1 MEPTKLAA
9 SILSADFTRLGSQ
22 AREAIVAG
30 ADWLHVDVMDGH
42 FVPNLTVGPP
52 IVEALR
58 PLCGQR
64 GTVLD
69 VHLMIEAPER
79 YLADF
84 ARAGANVLTVQVEAC
99 VHLHRTI
106 QAIKE
111 LGMKAGVTLN
121 PGTPLG
127 ALEAILH
134 DVDLVMVMSVD
145 PGFGGQ
151 AYIPATTARIRRLR
165 TSLDALGSKAWLEV
179 DGGIKPD
186 NAAEV
191 VAAGA
196 NVLVAGSAVFG
207 GSRSVAKN
215 ISALRHAIAALDHG
229 VYGEVIGA

>member
-9 SILSADFTRLGSQ
+9 SILSADFSRLGAQ
-22 AREAIVAG
+22 AREAIGAG
-30 ADWLHVDVMDGH
+30 AEWLHVDVMDGH
-42 FVPNLTVGPP
+42 FVPNLTVGPL
-52 IVEALR
+52 VVNALR
-58 PLCGQR
+58 PLCAKT
-64 GTVLD
+64 GTSLD
-69 VHLMIEAPER
+69 VHLMVEDPER

-84 ARAGANVLTVQVEAC
+84 ASAGADVLTVQVEAC

-111 LGMKAGVTLN
+111 LGVRAGVTLN

-127 ALEAILH
+127 ALEAILS
-134 DVDLVMVMSVD
+134 DVDLVMIMSVD
-145 PGFGGQ
+145 PGFAGQ
-151 AYIPATTARIRRLR
+151 GYIPASTARIRRLR
-165 TSLDALGSKAWLEV
+165 ASLDALGSKAWLEV

-196 NVLVAGSAVFG
+196 SVLVAGSAIFG
-207 GSRSVAKN
+207 GPRSVADN
-215 ISALRHAIAALDHG
+215 VTALRRAIAALDHG

>member
-1 MEPTKLAA
+1 
-9 SILSADFTRLGSQ
+9 
-22 AREAIVAG
+22 
-30 ADWLHVDVMDGH
+30 
-42 FVPNLTVGPP
+42 
-52 IVEALR
+52 
-58 PLCGQR
+58 
-64 GTVLD
+64 
-69 VHLMIEAPER
+69 
-79 YLADF
+79 
-84 ARAGANVLTVQVEAC
+84 
-99 VHLHRTI
+99 
-106 QAIKE
+106 
-111 LGMKAGVTLN
+111 MKAGVTLN

-207 GSRSVAKN
+207 GPRSVAEN
-215 ISALRHAIAALDHG
+215 ISALRQAIAALDHG